1 MAIHMLIA
9 ASADDDRDDLMQP
22 HDRFAVMKAI
32 SCMPAGLFLYC
43 KSTGNK
49 THVFVV

>member
-9 ASADDDRDDLMQP
+9 ASADDLMQP